1 METGLL
7 FIFLVKVLKKNNSK
21 VYSLLI
27 IKKNFSMSKLI
38 PKTISIKNSGEVL
51 PSLKMWLKSI
61 YEMIEFHLFCSLL
74 SGYWFL
80 VENPG

>member
-21 VYSLLI
+21 VYTLLI

-61 YEMIEFHLFCSLL
+61 YEMIEFHFFFH
-74 SGYWFL
+74 Y
-80 VENPG
+80 